1 MKTTAHYLKIFCLL
15 VLPILSYACPALA
28 VGSGNENGV
37 VAGENKALK
46 EKMVRFFLNY
56 LSGDETLY
64 QDNKPVSLADI
75 ARQRQ
80 LVWEAWVEANNR
92 FDEQKLIGLG
102 KLEQE
107 NSGNWDLPAELEPHA
122 VIGDVRERPSLKGDT
137 RFTSICM
144 VPVIRAR
151 SGQPGSYF
159 AKNSTMFLRPILYPR
174 FPIWVIITAGGKNQN
189 SLPGK
194 SCYAWLLFPEIS
206 TPIKSI
212 FSVYPK
218 GDTVASVS
226 PLIMPIIWPEQDLWP
241 GENL

>member
-1 MKTTAHYLKIFCLL
+1 MKTTAHYLKIFCFL

-28 VGSGNENGV
+28 VGSGNENEA

-80 LVWEAWVEANNR
+80 LVWDAWVEANNWSR
-92 FDEQKLIGLG
+92 KTPVIGIYRQSSNRML
-102 KLEQE
+102 LC
-107 NSGNWDLPAELEPHA
+107 PI
-122 VIGDVRERPSLKGDT
+122 IGDVRESPGLKGDT

>member
-1 MKTTAHYLKIFCLL
+1 MKPYIKTISRYLW
-15 VLPILSYACPALA
+15 PILPVSA
-28 VGSGNENGV
+28 VGLGCVGRSEQ
-37 VAGENKALK
+37 
-46 EKMVRFFLNY
+46 
-56 LSGDETLY
+56 S
-64 QDNKPVSLADI
+64 
-75 ARQRQ
+75 
-80 LVWEAWVEANNR
+80 VWRA
-92 FDEQKLIGLG
+92 KLIGLG

-122 VIGDVRERPSLKGDT
+122 VMPYYWGCKGEPGLKGDT
-137 RFTSICM
+137 RFTSICL

-194 SCYAWLLFPEIS
+194 SWLRLAFVSGNINPD
-206 TPIKSI
+206 KVY

-241 GENL
+241 GENLWKMHLSKTAGILPFLFWPEPRCRFLPE

>member
-1 MKTTAHYLKIFCLL
+1 MKTTAHYLKIFCFL

-28 VGSGNENGV
+28 VGSGNENEA

-80 LVWEAWVEANNR
+80 LVWDASVNWSRKTPVIGIYRQSSNR
-92 FDEQKLIGLG
+92 MLLCPI
-102 KLEQE
+102 
-107 NSGNWDLPAELEPHA
+107 
-122 VIGDVRERPSLKGDT
+122 IGDVRESPGLKGDT